1 MIFGMFHSI
10 LKISITNFF
19 RKDDMA
25 DSLKIIYK
33 SYNDVEVRIDDIN
46 ETVWLNKNEIAK
58 LFDID
63 RSGVSRHI
71 NNIFKTQELQEIGN
85 VQKMHIPNSDKPVD
99 FFNLDIIL
107 AVGYRINS
115 SKAIAFRR
123 WATRI
128 LKEYLIKGYAL
139 NQKIITKQKEK
150 LLLLEQMV
158 AILNRSL
165 ENQIETVEQ
174 AQNVGKILQQFA
186 KGLNM
191 LDDFDHKRLDSKG
204 KNKTEA
210 IQIPI
215 DEFLLVIDKMKG
227 DFASDVFAQPKDES
241 FSSSVN
247 QIYQTFDGK
256 ELYPSLEE
264 KAAMLLYLIVKNHS
278 FLDGNKRIGAS
289 CFLYFMD
296 KNGLLYDK
304 FGRVI
309 IDNATL
315 FALTLLIAESKAD
328 EMETIKKVIISILN
342 RNT

>member
-1 MIFGMFHSI
+1 
-10 LKISITNFF
+10 
-19 RKDDMA
+19 MA
-25 DSLKIIYK
+25 NSLEIIYK
-33 SYNDVEVRIDDIN
+33 SYSDVEVRIDDKN

-58 LFDID
+58 LFGID

-71 NNIFKTQELQEIGN
+71 NNIFKTQELEEISN
-85 VQKMHIPNSDKPVD
+85 VQKMHIAYSDKPVE

-107 AVGYRINS
+107 AVGYRVNS

-123 WATRI
+123 WATGI
-128 LKEYLIKGYAL
+128 LKEYLIKGYAI

-150 LLLLEQMV
+150 LLSLQQMV
-158 AILNRSL
+158 AILNRSM

-174 AQNVGKILQQFA
+174 AQNVSRILHQFA

-191 LDDFDHKRLDSKG
+191 LDDFDHKRLDIKGKSKG
-204 KNKTEA
+204 DA
-210 IQIPI
+210 VHISV

-227 DFASDVFAQPKDES
+227 DFASNVFAQPKDES

-247 QIYQTFDGK
+247 QIYQTFGGD
-256 ELYPSLEE
+256 ELYPTLEE

-296 KNGLLYDK
+296 KNGLLYDA
-304 FGRVI
+304 FGCVI

-315 FALTLLIAESKAD
+315 FALTLLIAESKAE
-328 EMETIKKVIISILN
+328 EMETVKKVVISILN